1 LIRSPNRISDTLHV
15 TLQMK
20 DTAATS
26 KRAVAVEAQAPKTA
40 PPGFADGQ
48 NALAAATGL
57 ALLLV
62 EGHQPPALAVSNNNS
77 ICRAFQS
84 SPEHAHLCEPFCG
97 VAYERAQ
104 ESAAD
109 TQYRCHAGLHC
120 VVVPV
125 EIKGRKLAVI
135 GGRAFLKSADYRAL
149 GERIRAG
156 DLQDLLSD
164 DLFKNVIFAA
174 PEDLQALDSRI
185 SKLAADYNRAA
196 SVETTPLVVAATIE
210 QAIVSSES
218 DVAGAPVAATRE
230 VDARE
235 NSVDDNSAPD
245 LSLAGICRAA
255 AKILGEKYDLKSFAL
270 LIGDK
275 SGLAPSLVGGRFQK
289 HSYSLEFNDED
300 ALFVE
305 AAKEER
311 SLVVYENTRG
321 RLSLRPADGLEAP
334 DEAKT
339 AIELF
344 PLIVGHRA
352 KDALLVADAK
362 LTNAKR
368 RALLE
373 FCQSLALPLEIMR
386 LRGELEKRTRAAD
399 NLRHFAERM
408 NTAAPD
414 ESYLS
419 ILQHSAELLRAER
432 GSLLMFDEASNELAF
447 KAAVGFHTEAAT
459 ESRVRLGDSV
469 AGAVLQTGLP
479 LVVNDLQ
486 TAGYNPAP
494 AERRYKTNSFISYPI
509 SIAGRK
515 VGVLNVTD
523 KAGGGSYDDVD
534 LSLLEM
540 IAPQMALALDRAGWR
555 EKATQFQLMAITDPL
570 TNLLN
575 RRYLEERLTEEL
587 KRSKRQG
594 YAMSFMMIDIDDFKP
609 YNDRNGHQAGDLAL
623 EMTAQ
628 SLKSALRAA
637 DVASRYGGEEFSI
650 LLPQTNL
657 AEAKVI
663 AERIRRRVERTRFP
677 HSNAQPH
684 GAVTVSI
691 GLCAYEPSLD
701 TAASIIGAADR
712 ALYLAKSHGKNRVV
726 SHSPQAANSRAGSG
740 LKDKE
745 SRDNTDD
752 AAT

>member
-1 LIRSPNRISDTLHV
+1 M

-26 KRAVAVEAQAPKTA
+26 KRAVEAQAHAAA

-62 EGHQPPALAVSNNNS
+62 EGQQPPALAVSNNNS
-77 ICRAFQS
+77 ICHAFQS

-97 VAYERAQ
+97 IAYEQAH
-104 ESAAD
+104 ESA
-109 TQYRCHAGLHC
+109 TGTHYCCHAGLHC
-120 VVVPV
+120 VAVPI
-125 EIKGRKLAVI
+125 EIEGRKLAII

-156 DLQDLLSD
+156 DLQDLLAN

-185 SKLAADYNRAA
+185 LKLAADYNRAA
-196 SVETTPLVVAATIE
+196 SVETMPVPVAETID
-210 QAIVSSES
+210 QAIVSDES
-218 DVAGAPVAATRE
+218 NIARAPDTDARE
-230 VDARE
+230 VDAPEAFIDE
-235 NSVDDNSAPD
+235 NSASD
-245 LSLAGICRAA
+245 LSLAGVCRDA
-255 AKILGEKYDLKSFAL
+255 AKVLGEKYDLKSFAL
-270 LIGDK
+270 LVSDK
-275 SGLAPSLVGGRFQK
+275 SGFSTALVAGRFQK
-289 HSYSLEFNDED
+289 QAYHLEFVSED
-300 ALFVE
+300 ALFAE
-305 AAKEER
+305 AAKKER

-321 RLSLRPADGLEAP
+321 RLSLRHADALEAP

-339 AIELF
+339 TLELF
-344 PLIVGHRA
+344 PLIVGHQA
-352 KDALLVADAK
+352 KDALLIADAK

-399 NLRHFAERM
+399 NLRHFTERV
-408 NTAAPD
+408 NADVPA

-447 KAAVGFHTEAAT
+447 KAAVGFHTEAAM

-479 LVVNDLQ
+479 LVVNDLH

-494 AERRYKTNSFISYPI
+494 AERQYKTKSFISYPI

-534 LSLLEM
+534 LSLLET

-555 EKATQFQLMAITDPL
+555 EKAAEFQLMAITDPL
-570 TNLLN
+570 TGLLN

-628 SLKSALRAA
+628 CLKSALRAA
-637 DVASRYGGEEFSI
+637 DIASRYGGEEFSI

-691 GLCAYEPSLD
+691 GLCAFDPSLD

-726 SHSPQAANSRAGSG
+726 SHPPQAVNSRASSG
-740 LKDKE
+740 AKDKDARE
-745 SRDNTDD
+745 NTD